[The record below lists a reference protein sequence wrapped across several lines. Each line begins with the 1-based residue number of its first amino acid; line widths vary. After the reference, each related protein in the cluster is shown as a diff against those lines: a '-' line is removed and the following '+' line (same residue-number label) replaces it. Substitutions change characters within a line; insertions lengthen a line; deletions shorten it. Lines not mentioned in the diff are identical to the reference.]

1 MKTLTILLIA
11 SWLIFFGVKAIRS
24 IKNMPVGYETID
36 RGSYELVLGSDAKQI
51 FFKYRVSQMH
61 GLSIDGAEK
70 RIEQGGSYIDGLTNY
85 HPRDKN
91 LNMSPRPFLFINI
104 KSLQNNYSN
113 HQKYLLV
120 MHECMHMAGLLYNG
134 CWDSHEEDM
143 ITWAEKESDLIINI
157 LKQKGYL

>member
-24 IKNMPVGYETID
+24 IKNMPLGHETID